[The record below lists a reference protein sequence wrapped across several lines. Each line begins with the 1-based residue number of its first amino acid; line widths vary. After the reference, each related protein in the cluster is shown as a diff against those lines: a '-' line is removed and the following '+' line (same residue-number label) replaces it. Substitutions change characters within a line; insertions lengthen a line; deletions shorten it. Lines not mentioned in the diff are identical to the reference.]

1 MAKKSKEDVL
11 EKGIEK
17 KHYRMVPVDLE
28 THARLM
34 GLVYARG
41 FGKRTQGALVRKLV
55 DAEIEK
61 ITLEGDE
68 KEKKILIACLKI

>member
-1 MAKKSKEDVL
+1 MTKRNKELGMKKNVYK
-11 EKGIEK
+11 
-17 KHYRMVPVDLE
+17 MVPVDME

-61 ITLEGDE
+61 IKLEGDE
-68 KEKKILIACLKI
+68 KEKKILVAFLKT